1 MKIKIS
7 SYVIV
12 VAVFAIIWLQPTMSA
27 QRSPG
32 DHHRY
37 KLIDMGTFGG
47 PHGQV
52 NSFSIVINK
61 HGEVAGGASTSDP
74 APDCA
79 FDFPFCFYFHAFR
92 WRNGKLTDLGTLPG
106 GNNSFT
112 DGINDFGAISGFSEN
127 GVIDPLTGALET
139 KAVLWKHNVGLDL
152 GTLGGNQ
159 SFATALNNHHQVVG
173 WALNG
178 IPSDNSV
185 WGPLGTQQ
193 RAFLWQ
199 NGVMED
205 IGDLGGTSSASYLI
219 NDHGQISGVSFA
231 DTNPDPSSGTF
242 PIHPFFYENGV
253 MADMGTL
260 GGTFAEP
267 FGMND
272 LGDIAGHSLLKG
284 DEIVRAFLWSDG
296 ILHDLGTLGGDFST
310 AYSVNDRRE
319 AVGWAFTKDNAI
331 FRAVRWKNGKVLD
344 LGTPNGA
351 PCAAAFSINAKGQIV
366 GSGQTCETD
375 LLHAFL
381 WDRGHMTDLN
391 VFVPTELDVTLFE
404 ATFIADGGE
413 ITVAGSFPNG
423 DVHTFLLV
431 PCKENGKGCMEDTG
445 KVANAR
451 NRATAPTPKTMS
463 AIDMFQVGRKMVP
476 GSPILRTRRLFRT
489 RTFSSPK

>member
-12 VAVFAIIWLQPTMSA
+12 VAVFAIIWLQPTVSA

-242 PIHPFFYENGV
+242 PTHPFFYENGV
-253 MADMGTL
+253 IADMGTL

-431 PCKENGKGCMEDTG
+431 PCKENGRGCMEDTG

-463 AIDMFQVGRKMVP
+463 AFDMFQVGRKMVP